1 MIKRYD
7 IYVGCNDNVE
17 EAREKISLVLSEYE
31 IGFSVIPM
39 VGGYVHQDGTYSYES
54 SILISIVAEEFN
66 SKLIAEILK
75 GAFNQESVLVAEK
88 EIESNFVKE

>member
-17 EAREKISLVLSEYE
+17 AAREKVSQVLSKYE

-39 VGGYVHQDGTYSYES
+39 TGGYVHQDGTYSYES
-54 SILISIVAEEFN
+54 SILISIIAEEFN
-66 SKLIAEILK
+66 SVLIAEILK
-75 GAFNQESVLVAEK
+75 NTFNQESVLISEK
-88 EIESNFVKE
+88 EIESNFVKD